1 MFSDILDDSC
11 ADDSSSTNEL
21 DCYLRE
27 PLLEYKMG
35 EPFTWWAE
43 HHSRYPAIAQIA
55 NHYLTATAT
64 SVPSERLFSSA
75 GDIYDEMRSRIS
87 PEHAESLLFI
97 KSNYS
102 LFGKK

>member
-1 MFSDILDDSC
+1 MTP
-11 ADDSSSTNEL
+11 DDSSSTNEL

-27 PLLEYKMG
+27 PVLDYKMG
-35 EPFTWWAE
+35 KPFTWWAE

-75 GDIYDEMRSRIS
+75 GDILMKGEAGYHRNM
-87 PEHAESLLFI
+87 
-97 KSNYS
+97 
-102 LFGKK
+102 